1 MNFAT
6 LGYALFLMVVTV
18 LYWLMPRRAG
28 RLWLV
33 FASLVFYAS
42 WNPVYVPGFLLVLTA
57 NWGLG
62 LAAVRFR
69 RPAVLFA
76 VASSDDSPTHF
87 SIRSSRTAFGSS
99 RS

>member
-42 WNPVYVPGFLLVLTA
+42 WNPVYVQAF
-57 NWGLG
+57 
-62 LAAVRFR
+62 
-69 RPAVLFA
+69 
-76 VASSDDSPTHF
+76 SSF
-87 SIRSSRTAFGSS
+87 
-99 RS
+99 